1 MSTGLEISM
10 IGLSFIGVFLFW
22 IGLSI
27 YFGKNIPKWF
37 HWRWQTPIS
46 LLLIPAIAVSP
57 FVDEV
62 VGMRQFKKLCEEMT
76 VPRIALG
83 AELVEWGDAVYSKPV
98 LLENYL
104 VDIFSETETYRDVST
119 GKVFLEYEYFRT
131 KGGRVAGI
139 LLMGGWHSCSA
150 AKTPSPYAPR
160 LKALHAYQKIINGIK
175 K

>member
-1 MSTGLEISM
+1 M
-10 IGLSFIGVFLFW
+10 IGLSFLGVFLFW

-37 HWRWQTPIS
+37 NWRWQIPIS

-62 VGMRQFKKLCEEMT
+62 VGMRQFKKLCEEKT
-76 VPRIALG
+76 VPRLAQG
-83 AELVEWGDAVYSKPV
+83 AELVEWADRSYSKTR
-98 LLENYL
+98 LLDGY
-104 VDIFSETETYRDVST
+104 VIDILAETVTVSEIST

-139 LLMGGWHSCSA
+139 MLMGGWHSCSA
-150 AKTPSPYAPR
+150 AKTPSPYVPR
-160 LKALHAYQKIINGIK
+160 LQALPAYQKIINGIK